1 MTRTRPGR
9 HARNMTT
16 PDAAPG
22 ARAQQTA
29 PDTAPGTAPVT
40 TADTAPGRA
49 RRHTWLVPTGL
60 LLLSVIPALGGSVR
74 LAELASDPV
83 LTEENARF
91 VTQPLPVVVHIV
103 CVTVYSMLGAFQF
116 VPGLRRRRWHRWAGR
131 VLAPAG
137 VGVALTG
144 LWMTTFYDL
153 PVRDTAVVNG
163 MRYLVGTTM
172 LVAIVLG
179 VRAALH
185 RDYVTHSAW
194 MTRAYA
200 LAMGAG
206 TQGLLLGPLVL
217 ISGSLDPVT
226 NSIGLTAGW
235 LINIAV
241 AEWVIHRRRLRGPA

>member
-1 MTRTRPGR
+1 
-9 HARNMTT
+9 MTT
-16 PDAAPG
+16 PDAAPE
-22 ARAQQTA
+22 A
-29 PDTAPGTAPVT
+29 APGSTAAALPESGPVQT
-40 TADTAPGRA
+40 RRQTGRRA
-49 RRHTWLVPTGL
+49 RHVWLVPTGL
-60 LLLSVIPALGGSVR
+60 LLLAVIPALGGSAR

-91 VTQPLPVVVHIV
+91 VSQPLPVVLHIV

-116 VPGLRRRRWHRWAGR
+116 VPSLRRRRWHRWAGR

-144 LWMTTFYDL
+144 LWMTAFYDL
-153 PVRDTAVVNG
+153 PVKDTAVVNG

-172 LVAIVLG
+172 LLAIVLG
-179 VRAALH
+179 VRAALR
-185 RDYVTHSAW
+185 RDFATHSAW

-217 ISGSLDPVT
+217 VTGSLDPVT

-241 AEWVIHRRRLRGPA
+241 AEWVIHRRRLRERG

>member
-1 MTRTRPGR
+1 
-9 HARNMTT
+9 MTT
-16 PDAAPG
+16 PDAAPD
-22 ARAQQTA
+22 AA
-29 PDTAPGTAPVT
+29 PQAAAVSGTAAPEAT
-40 TADTAPGRA
+40 TGTTSATPPRRTRRRA
-49 RRHTWLVPTGL
+49 WLVPAGL
-60 LLLSVIPALGGSVR
+60 LLLSVIPAIGGSAR
-74 LAELASDPV
+74 LAELASGPV

-131 VLAPAG
+131 VLVPAG
-137 VGVALTG
+137 AGVALTG
-144 LWMTTFYDL
+144 LWMTAFYDL
-153 PVRDTAVVNG
+153 PVRDTVVVNG

-172 LVAIVLG
+172 LVALVLG
-179 VRAALH
+179 VRAALR
-185 RDYVTHSAW
+185 RDYATHSAW

-217 ISGSLDPVT
+217 VTGRLDPVT

-235 LINIAV
+235 VINLAV
-241 AEWVIHRRRLRGPA
+241 AEWVIHRRRLRARR

>member
-1 MTRTRPGR
+1 
-9 HARNMTT
+9 MTT
-16 PDAAPG
+16 PDAAPSATPDAVSDAVSG
-22 ARAQQTA
+22 TLSRA
-29 PDTAPGTAPVT
+29 APGTAPV
-40 TADTAPGRA
+40 PA
-49 RRHTWLVPTGL
+49 RRPARHTWLVPAGL
-60 LLLSVIPALGGSVR
+60 VLLSVIPALGGSAR
-74 LAELASDPV
+74 LAELASDPM

-91 VTQPLPVVVHIV
+91 VSQPVPVVLHIV
-103 CVTVYSMLGAFQF
+103 CVTVYSVLGAFQF

-144 LWMTTFYDL
+144 LWMTAFYDL
-153 PVRDTAVVNG
+153 PVKDTVVVNG

-179 VRAALH
+179 VRAALR
-185 RDYVTHSAW
+185 RDHATHSAW

-206 TQGLLLGPLVL
+206 TQGLLLGPLVVVT
-217 ISGSLDPVT
+217 GSLDPVT

-235 LINIAV
+235 VINIAV
-241 AEWVIHRRRLRGPA
+241 AEWVIHRRRRREPG